1 MANVAD
7 VDTLDTGTV
16 GEVERWFRS
25 RGIPHFIDDYS
36 ATRDVFTRALPALTL
51 ILVLELLG
59 ALNFDWPWWVNVG
72 VAAAS
77 LAALVMVW
85 ALVNA
90 ARKRPALARPD
101 RVGRTELA
109 IFVLLVP
116 VLDLIAGGQH
126 LTSINTLI
134 GNLAVLGLIYLG
146 TSYALLPITHWAAG
160 RLWRQLGD
168 VLGLL
173 VRALPLLLLFVTF
186 LFLTTEVWQ
195 VAASLDGPFL
205 ALTMA
210 LFVAVGI
217 VFVVAR
223 IPREVGELARFDS
236 WADVAGL
243 VGDTPAAALRPPPD
257 SSPEATPLLGRRQ
270 WGNVGLVVL
279 FTQGLQ
285 IVFVSV
291 MIGVFCVGFGLLT
304 VTPTTAALWAGE
316 PVTHLVDWELWA
328 RPVVLTTELLQV
340 AGFLTAFS
348 GFYFTVY
355 VLTDAT
361 YRKEFLDEV
370 LVELRQA
377 FAVRA
382 VYLAAR
388 AGAGSRA

>member
-1 MANVAD
+1 MTD
-7 VDTLDTGTV
+7 SDTLDS
-16 GEVERWFRS
+16 VERWFRS
-25 RGIPHFIDDYS
+25 RGIPHFIDHYS
-36 ATRDVFTRALPALTL
+36 ASRDVFTRALAPLTAV
-51 ILVLELLG
+51 LVLELVT
-59 ALNFDWPWWVNVG
+59 ALDASWPWWLNLG

-77 LAALVMVW
+77 LGALLGVWMV
-85 ALVNA
+85 VNL

-101 RVGRTELA
+101 RVGPTELA

-116 VLDLIAGGQH
+116 VLDLLAGGQR
-126 LTSINTLI
+126 LTALNTLLL
-134 GNLAVLGLIYLG
+134 NLVLLGLVYLG
-146 TSYALLPITHWAAG
+146 TSYALLPITRWAAG
-160 RLWRQLGD
+160 RLWRQLAD

-186 LFLTTEVWQ
+186 LFLTTEVWE

-205 ALTMA
+205 AVTMG
-210 LFVAVGI
+210 LFVLVGI

-223 IPREVGELARFDS
+223 IPLEVGALARFDS
-236 WADVAGL
+236 WTDVAAL
-243 VGDTPAAALRPPPD
+243 VGDTPASALRPPSDADP
-257 SSPEATPLLGRRQ
+257 AVTPRLGRRQ

-285 IVFVSV
+285 IAFVSA
-291 MIGVFCVGFGLLT
+291 MIGVFFVGFGVLT
-304 VTPTTAALWAGE
+304 VTPELTSSWTGTTTNLLVHGTLWG
-316 PVTHLVDWELWA
+316 
-328 RPVVLTTELLQV
+328 RPVAVTAELLQV

-382 VYLAAR
+382 VYLASRPAPR
-388 AGAGSRA
+388 A

>member
-1 MANVAD
+1 VTD
-7 VDTLDTGTV
+7 TDTLAA
-16 GEVERWFRS
+16 VERWFRS

-36 ATRDVFTRALPALTL
+36 ASRDVFTRALAPLTA
-51 ILVLELLG
+51 ILMLELVT
-59 ALNFDWPWWVNVG
+59 ALDATWPWWLNLGVAVAGVGALLGVWAVVNVAG
-72 VAAAS
+72 
-77 LAALVMVW
+77 
-85 ALVNA
+85 
-90 ARKRPALARPD
+90 KRPALARPS
-101 RVGRTELA
+101 RVGASELA

-116 VLDLIAGGQH
+116 ILDLLAGGQR
-126 LTSINTLI
+126 LTALNTLLV
-134 GNLAVLGLIYLG
+134 NFALLVLIYLG
-146 TSYALLPITHWAAG
+146 TSYALLPITRWAAG
-160 RLWRQLGD
+160 RLWRQLAD

-186 LFLTTEVWQ
+186 LFLTTEVWE

-205 ALTMA
+205 AVTMG
-210 LFVAVGI
+210 LFVVVGI

-223 IPREVGELARFDS
+223 IPLEVGALARFDS
-236 WADVAGL
+236 WADVATL
-243 VGDTPAAALRPPPD
+243 VGDTPASRLQPPAD
-257 SSPEATPLLGRRQ
+257 ASPAGTPRLGRRQ

-291 MIGVFCVGFGLLT
+291 MIGVFFVGFGVLT
-304 VTPTTAALWAGE
+304 VTPELTTAWSGSDATLLLDGNLWG
-316 PVTHLVDWELWA
+316 
-328 RPVVLTTELLQV
+328 RPVAVTTELLQV

-382 VYLAAR
+382 VYLASR
-388 AGAGSRA
+388 SVPGA

>member
-1 MANVAD
+1 MDA
-7 VDTLDTGTV
+7 
-16 GEVERWFRS
+16 VERWFRS
-25 RGIPHFIDDYS
+25 RGIPHFIDHYS
-36 ATRDVFTRALPALTL
+36 ASRDVFTRALVPLSA
-51 ILVLELLG
+51 ILVLELVTALDSEWPWWLNLAVAAGSLG
-59 ALNFDWPWWVNVG
+59 ALLGVWVVLN
-72 VAAAS
+72 
-77 LAALVMVW
+77 L
-85 ALVNA
+85 
-90 ARKRPALARPD
+90 ARKRPALARPN
-101 RVGRTELA
+101 RVGPTELA

-116 VLDLIAGGQH
+116 VLDLLAGGQL
-126 LTSINTLI
+126 LTALNTLLV
-134 GNLAVLGLIYLG
+134 NLALLALIYLA
-146 TSYALLPITHWAAG
+146 TSYALLPITRWAAG
-160 RLWRQLGD
+160 RLWRQLAD

-205 ALTMA
+205 AATMG
-210 LFVAVGI
+210 LFVLVGL

-223 IPREVGELARFDS
+223 IPLEVGTLARFDS
-236 WADVAGL
+236 WSDVAAL
-243 VGDTPAAALRPPPD
+243 VGRTPASALELPAG
-257 SSPEATPLLGRRQ
+257 ATPAGTPPLGRRQ

-285 IVFVSV
+285 IVFVSL
-291 MIGVFCVGFGLLT
+291 MIGMFFVGFGLLT
-304 VTPTTAALWAGE
+304 VTPATTATWVGTDAHVLLDGELWGRSVA
-316 PVTHLVDWELWA
+316 VTH
-328 RPVVLTTELLQV
+328 ELLQV

-382 VYLAAR
+382 VYLA
-388 AGAGSRA
+388 SRPTPVD

>member
-1 MANVAD
+1 MAD
-7 VDTLDTGTV
+7 DDTLHA
-16 GEVERWFRS
+16 VERWFRS
-25 RGIPHFIDDYS
+25 RGIPHFIEDYS
-36 ATRDVFTRALPALTL
+36 ASRDVFTRALLPLTV
-51 ILVLELLG
+51 ILALELVG
-59 ALNFDWPWWVNVG
+59 ALNFAWAWWANLA
-72 VAAAS
+72 VAVAG
-77 LAALVMVW
+77 LVALLVVW
-85 ALVNA
+85 AAVNA
-90 ARKRPALARPD
+90 VRRRPALARPD
-101 RVGRTELA
+101 RVGPTELA
-109 IFVLLVP
+109 FFVLLVP
-116 VLDLIAGGQH
+116 ALDLIAGGQR
-126 LTSINTLI
+126 LTALNTFL
-134 GNLAVLGLIYLG
+134 GNLLLLAVIYLG
-146 TSYALLPITHWAAG
+146 TSYALLPITRWAAG
-160 RLWRQLGD
+160 RLWRQLAD

-205 ALTMA
+205 AVTMA
-210 LFVAVGI
+210 LFLAVGI

-223 IPREVGELARFDS
+223 IPLEVGALARFES
-236 WADVAGL
+236 WSEVAAL
-243 VGDTPAAALRPPPD
+243 VDDTPASGLRPPTD
-257 SSPEATPLLGRRQ
+257 ASTDATPRLGRRQ

-285 IVFVSV
+285 IAFVSV
-291 MIGVFCVGFGLLT
+291 MIGAFFVGFGLLT
-304 VTPTTAALWAGE
+304 VTPVTAANWVGGE
-316 PVTHLVDWELWA
+316 VRLLAEWELWG
-328 RPVVLTTELLQV
+328 RPVALTTELLQV

-388 AGAGSRA
+388 TPAVPGA

>member
-1 MANVAD
+1 MTD
-7 VDTLDTGTV
+7 SDTLAA
-16 GEVERWFRS
+16 VERWFRS
-25 RGIPHFIDDYS
+25 RGIPHFIDQYS
-36 ATRDVFTRALPALTL
+36 ASRDVFTRALAPLTA
-51 ILVLELLG
+51 ILMLELVT
-59 ALNFDWPWWVNVG
+59 ALDASWPWWLNLG

-77 LAALVMVW
+77 LGAVLGVW
-85 ALVNA
+85 AVVNV
-90 ARKRPALARPD
+90 ARKRPALARPN
-101 RVGRTELA
+101 RVGPTELT

-116 VLDLIAGGQH
+116 VLDLLAGGQR
-126 LTSINTLI
+126 LTALNTMLT
-134 GNLAVLGLIYLG
+134 NVALLGLIYLG
-146 TSYALLPITHWAAG
+146 TSYALLPITRWAAG
-160 RLWRQLGD
+160 RLWRQLAD

-205 ALTMA
+205 AVTMG

-223 IPREVGELARFDS
+223 IPLEVGALARFDS
-236 WADVAGL
+236 WADVTAL
-243 VGDTPAAALRPPPD
+243 VSDTPAAGLRPPAGA
-257 SSPEATPLLGRRQ
+257 SPATTARLGRRQ

-285 IVFVSV
+285 IAFVSV
-291 MIGVFCVGFGLLT
+291 MIGIFFVGFGLLT
-304 VTPTTAALWAGE
+304 VTPELTTTWVGADAHLLLDGTLWG
-316 PVTHLVDWELWA
+316 
-328 RPVVLTTELLQV
+328 RPVAVTTELLQV

-382 VYLAAR
+382 VYLA
-388 AGAGSRA
+388 SRGG

>member
-1 MANVAD
+1 MTSP
-7 VDTLDTGTV
+7 DTLAA
-16 GEVERWFRS
+16 VERWFRS
-25 RGIPHFIDDYS
+25 RGIPHFIDQYS
-36 ATRDVFTRALPALTL
+36 ASRDVFTRALAPLTA
-51 ILVLELLG
+51 ILMLELVT
-59 ALNFDWPWWVNVG
+59 ALDASWPWWLNLG

-77 LAALVMVW
+77 LAAVVTVW
-85 ALVNA
+85 ARVNL
-90 ARKRPALARPD
+90 ARKRPALARPN
-101 RVGRTELA
+101 RVGPTELA

-116 VLDLIAGGQH
+116 VLDLLAGGQR
-126 LTSINTLI
+126 LTALNTLLV
-134 GNLAVLGLIYLG
+134 NLALLGTIYLG
-146 TSYALLPITHWAAG
+146 TSYALLPITRWAAG
-160 RLWRQLGD
+160 RLWRQLAD

-205 ALTMA
+205 AVTMG
-210 LFVAVGI
+210 LFVLVGI

-223 IPREVGELARFDS
+223 IPLEVGALARFES
-236 WADVAGL
+236 WSDVALL
-243 VGDTPAAALRPPPD
+243 VGDTPAAALDPPAD
-257 SSPEATPLLGRRQ
+257 ASPGGTPRLGRRQ

-291 MIGVFCVGFGLLT
+291 MIGIFFVGFGLLT
-304 VTPTTAALWAGE
+304 VTPQLTTTWVGSDAHLLLDGNLWG
-316 PVTHLVDWELWA
+316 
-328 RPVVLTTELLQV
+328 RPVAVTTELLQV

-382 VYLAAR
+382 VYLASR
-388 AGAGSRA
+388 GA

>member
-1 MANVAD
+1 MTD
-7 VDTLDTGTV
+7 SDTLAA
-16 GEVERWFRS
+16 VERWFRS
-25 RGIPHFIDDYS
+25 RGIPHFIDHYS
-36 ATRDVFTRALPALTL
+36 ASRDVFTRVLAPLTA
-51 ILVLELLG
+51 ILMLELVT
-59 ALNFDWPWWVNVG
+59 ALDASWPWWLNLG

-77 LAALVMVW
+77 LGAVLGVW
-85 ALVNA
+85 AVVNVL
-90 ARKRPALARPD
+90 RKRPALARPD
-101 RVGRTELA
+101 RVGPAELA

-116 VLDLIAGGQH
+116 VLDLLAGGQR
-126 LTSINTLI
+126 LTALNTVLV
-134 GNLAVLGLIYLG
+134 NLALLGLIYLG
-146 TSYALLPITHWAAG
+146 TSYALLPITRWAAG
-160 RLWRQLGD
+160 RLWRQLAD

-195 VAASLDGPFL
+195 VAAALDGPFL
-205 ALTMA
+205 AVTMG
-210 LFVAVGI
+210 LFVLVGV

-223 IPREVGELARFDS
+223 IPLEVGALARFES
-236 WADVAGL
+236 WADVAVL
-243 VGDTPAAALRPPPD
+243 VVDTPAAALNPPAD
-257 SSPEATPLLGRRQ
+257 ASPTGTPRLGRRQ

-291 MIGVFCVGFGLLT
+291 MIGIFFVGFGLLT
-304 VTPTTAALWAGE
+304 VTPELTTTWVGTDAHLLLDGTLWG
-316 PVTHLVDWELWA
+316 
-328 RPVVLTTELLQV
+328 RPVAVTSELLQV

-382 VYLAAR
+382 VYLA
-388 AGAGSRA
+388 SRGG

>member
-1 MANVAD
+1 MTD
-7 VDTLDTGTV
+7 SDTLSA
-16 GEVERWFRS
+16 VERWFRS
-25 RGIPHFIDDYS
+25 RGIPHFIDHYS
-36 ATRDVFTRALPALTL
+36 ASRDVFTRALAPLTA
-51 ILVLELLG
+51 ILVLELVT
-59 ALNFDWPWWVNVG
+59 ALDASWPWWLNLG
-72 VAAAS
+72 VAAGGV
-77 LAALVMVW
+77 AALLGVW
-85 ALVNA
+85 AIVNV

-101 RVGRTELA
+101 RVGPTELA

-116 VLDLIAGGQH
+116 VLDLLAGGQR
-126 LTSINTLI
+126 LTALNTLLV
-134 GNLAVLGLIYLG
+134 NLALLGLIYLG
-146 TSYALLPITHWAAG
+146 TSYALLPITRWAAG
-160 RLWRQLGD
+160 RLWRQLAD

-186 LFLTTEVWQ
+186 LFLTAEVWQ

-205 ALTMA
+205 AVTTG
-210 LFVAVGI
+210 LFVVVGI

-223 IPREVGELARFDS
+223 IPLEVGALARFES
-236 WADVAGL
+236 WADVAVL
-243 VGDTPAAALRPPPD
+243 VGDTPASALRPPADADP
-257 SSPEATPLLGRRQ
+257 AQTPRLGRRQ

-285 IVFVSV
+285 IAFVSV
-291 MIGVFCVGFGLLT
+291 MIGVFFVGFGLLT
-304 VTPTTAALWAGE
+304 VTPETTAAWVGSDAHLLIDGQLWGRSVA
-316 PVTHLVDWELWA
+316 VTA
-328 RPVVLTTELLQV
+328 ELLQV

-382 VYLAAR
+382 VYLASRPA
-388 AGAGSRA
+388 AGA

>member
-1 MANVAD
+1 MTD
-7 VDTLDTGTV
+7 TDTLAA
-16 GEVERWFRS
+16 VERWFRS
-25 RGIPHFIDDYS
+25 RGIPHFIDQYS
-36 ATRDVFTRALPALTL
+36 ASRDVFTRVLAPLTA
-51 ILVLELLG
+51 ILMLELVT
-59 ALNFDWPWWVNVG
+59 ALDASWPWWFNLG

-77 LAALVMVW
+77 LGAVVVVW
-85 ALVNA
+85 AAVNL
-90 ARKRPALARPD
+90 ARKRRALARPN
-101 RVGRTELA
+101 RVGSTELA

-116 VLDLIAGGQH
+116 VLDLLAGGQR
-126 LTSINTLI
+126 LTALNTMLV
-134 GNLAVLGLIYLG
+134 NLALLGLIYLG
-146 TSYALLPITHWAAG
+146 TSYALLPITRWAAG
-160 RLWRQLGD
+160 RLWRQLAD

-205 ALTMA
+205 AVTMG
-210 LFVAVGI
+210 LFVVVGT

-223 IPREVGELARFDS
+223 IPLEVGALARFES
-236 WADVAGL
+236 WSDVAVL
-243 VGDTPAAALRPPPD
+243 VGGTPAAGLDPPAGA
-257 SSPEATPLLGRRQ
+257 SPAGTPRLGRRQ

-291 MIGVFCVGFGLLT
+291 MIGVFFVGFGLLT
-304 VTPTTAALWAGE
+304 VTPQLTTTWVGSDAHLLLDGILWG
-316 PVTHLVDWELWA
+316 
-328 RPVVLTTELLQV
+328 RPVAVTSELLQV

-361 YRKEFLDEV
+361 YRKEFLEEV

-382 VYLAAR
+382 VYLASRR
-388 AGAGSRA
+388 A

>member
-1 MANVAD
+1 VTES
-7 VDTLDTGTV
+7 DTLAA
-16 GEVERWFRS
+16 VERWFRS
-25 RGIPHFIDDYS
+25 RGIPHFIDHYS
-36 ATRDVFTRALPALTL
+36 ASRDVFTRALAPLTA
-51 ILVLELLG
+51 ILVLELIT
-59 ALNFDWPWWVNVG
+59 ALDSAWPWWLNLG

-77 LAALVMVW
+77 LGALLAVW
-85 ALVNA
+85 AVVNM
-90 ARKRPALARPD
+90 ARKRPALSRPD
-101 RVGRTELA
+101 RVGPTELA

-116 VLDLIAGGQH
+116 ALDLLAGGQR
-126 LTSINTLI
+126 LTALNTLLV
-134 GNLAVLGLIYLG
+134 NLALLGLIYLG
-146 TSYALLPITHWAAG
+146 TSYALLPITRWAAG
-160 RLWRQLGD
+160 RLWRQLAD

-186 LFLTTEVWQ
+186 LFLTAEVWQ

-205 ALTMA
+205 AVTMG

-223 IPREVGELARFDS
+223 IPLEVGTLARFES
-236 WADVAGL
+236 WADVAIL
-243 VGDTPAAALRPPPD
+243 VGDTPASALRPPADADP
-257 SSPEATPLLGRRQ
+257 AGTPRLGRRQ

-291 MIGVFCVGFGLLT
+291 MIGVFFVGFGLLT
-304 VTPTTAALWAGE
+304 VTPETTAAWVGADA
-316 PVTHLVDWELWA
+316 HLLLDGELWG
-328 RPVVLTTELLQV
+328 RPVAVTSELLQV

-382 VYLAAR
+382 VYLASRSAS
-388 AGAGSRA
+388 GA